1 MNIFQHMRFD
11 DRRRCF
17 WLLFLAFAAIYL
29 AALAALAAALF
40 FVYVLG
46 MPAVKRL

>member
-1 MNIFQHMRFD
+1 MKKNIGKII
-11 DRRRCF
+11 
-17 WLLFLAFAAIYL
+17 LVLFG

-46 MPAVKRL
+46 MPVVKRL